1 MKKIKNFELSK
12 NIRKNILK
20 LSYKAN
26 SSHIGS
32 SLSIVDLLV
41 VIYNEIINPKS
52 KKDLENSPYKFILS
66 KGHACLA
73 LYCTL
78 HEMKIINKKTL
89 LSFGNANSL
98 LMQHV
103 SHKVPGVTLSTG
115 SLGHGLPV
123 GTGLALS
130 SKLKNKKKII
140 IVLISDGELNEG
152 TTWEALLFAA
162 HHQLDNLVV
171 IVDYNKLQSLTT
183 VKKTLNVEPLAKKF
197 QSFGCKTKL
206 INGHN
211 FNQIKKNISQKNSKK
226 PLVIIANTI
235 KGKGVSFME
244 NKIAW
249 HYKSPNSE
257 ELKKGLEELQNA

>member
-1 MKKIKNFELSK
+1 MKKINNLELSK
-12 NIRKNILK
+12 RVRQNILNLNYHAK
-20 LSYKAN
+20 
-26 SSHIGS
+26 SSHVGS
-32 SLSIVDLLV
+32 SLSIVELLV
-41 VIYNEIINPKS
+41 VIYNEIIKPKS
-52 KKDLENSPYKFILS
+52 KKDLKDSKYKLILS
-66 KGHACLA
+66 KGHACMA
-73 LYCTL
+73 LYSIL
-78 HEMKIINKKTL
+78 YEMKILNKKTFF
-89 LSFGNANSL
+89 SFGKDNTL

-103 SHKVPGVTLSTG
+103 SHKVPGIILSTG

-130 SKLKNKKKII
+130 SKLKNEKKSILV
-140 IVLISDGELNEG
+140 IVSDGELNEG
-152 TTWEALLFAA
+152 TTWESLLFAA
-162 HHQLDNLVV
+162 HHQLNNLVV

-197 QSFGCKTKL
+197 ESFGCKTKF

-211 FNQIKKNISQKNSKK
+211 FNQIKKNILLNDSKK

-249 HYKSPNSE
+249 HYKSLNAK
-257 ELKKGLEELQNA
+257 ELRKGLEEIKNA